1 MTNLLELAHQIAA
14 ALGPGWSA
22 ERGYMIHAHA
32 ILHGPG
38 DQALSIRHGDASHRR
53 TDHGRLKISPDYG
66 ELNRHLNSGE
76 GWTTITVAADRS
88 ATTIAAEITR
98 RLLPDYTTTLG
109 LCRTRARAA
118 AELESARQTT
128 RHALHQT
135 LQPARLV
142 YDDLID
148 FGDTGEGIRGNIR
161 VMPGSTVTFDLTL
174 AHPAALELAQAIAA
188 LRAGGRTAA

>member
-22 ERGYMIHAHA
+22 ERGYMIQAHA
-32 ILHGPG
+32 ILRGPG
-38 DQALSIRHGDASHRR
+38 DQALCIRHGDASHRR
-53 TDHGRLKISPDYG
+53 TEHRRLKISPDYG
-66 ELNRHLNSGE
+66 ELNRHRNSGE
-76 GWTTITVAADRS
+76 GPTTITVAADRS
-88 ATTIAAEITR
+88 ATAIAAEITR
-98 RLLPDYTTTLG
+98 RLLPAYTTTLG

-118 AELESARQTT
+118 AELESARQAT

-142 YDDLID
+142 YDDRID
-148 FGDTGEGIRGNIR
+148 FGDIDEGIRGNIR
-161 VMPGSTVTFDLTL
+161 VMPGRTVTFELTL
-174 AHPAALELAQAIAA
+174 AHPAALELAQALAG